1 MLRKKEPFIDLLG
14 GEKEKC
20 PTKKRERGEKVS
32 YMASNGA
39 ESGAGVQRMWL
50 EESRRHNNLLAT
62 AALVTHSS
70 PSALSV
76 YMSSPHSR
84 LFSGGCEAAGVV
96 RGWLHC
102 HLFS

>member
-1 MLRKKEPFIDLLG
+1 M
-14 GEKEKC
+14 
-20 PTKKRERGEKVS
+20 S

-50 EESRRHNNLLAT
+50 QESGRHNNLLAT

-70 PSALSV
+70 PSALFV
-76 YMSSPHSR
+76 YMSSPTADCSAVVV
-84 LFSGGCEAAGVV
+84 LLLVV